1 MPSSTP
7 NGKKPKDQRLKR
19 SMLAYYLGLLLLVIL
34 INVLMDDGPEQ
45 IDYSRFVQLLEEDK
59 VAVVQLVDDQIAV
72 KLKDPAD
79 RTIYVTADVGD
90 PQLTD
95 RLLKSGVSFGGVI
108 QKQMSPLLSTFL
120 YMVLPF

>member
-79 RTIYVTADVGD
+79 RT
-90 PQLTD
+90 
-95 RLLKSGVSFGGVI
+95 
-108 QKQMSPLLSTFL
+108 
-120 YMVLPF
+120 LPPTWATPS